1 MTASVQE
8 ILDRLVDAWNR
19 QDIPGILG
27 CFADEMRYV
36 DNAVGVDLDR
46 VGAHAFLT
54 NFIGSYRNGFKV
66 TPTSL
71 VEAPD
76 GSNWSY
82 EWDVEG
88 TSDEGV
94 SMFIKGISMIE
105 MEGDLIRS
113 NVDYWNLADSPK
125 YAGKNGGTDA

>member
-1 MTASVQE
+1 MTKTVQE
-8 ILDRLVDAWNR
+8 VLDRLIDAWNR
-19 QDIPGILG
+19 QDIPAILD
-27 CFADEMRYV
+27 CFTPEMRYA

-54 NFIGSYRNGFKV
+54 NFIGSYRHGFRV
-66 TPTSL
+66 TPTFVSQSS
-71 VEAPD
+71 D
-76 GSNWSY
+76 GSNWAY

-88 TSDEGV
+88 TSDDGV
-94 SMFIKGISMIE
+94 SMAIKGISMIE

-125 YAGKNGGTDA
+125 YAGADDE